1 MESLL
6 SVSFDN
12 LASFDGPKIKKG
24 LRQIEG
30 LLAQVCLSAHAAKK
44 DKGGSPQAAEQ
55 ARARPKFSLSDLS
68 DDAAFREFFK
78 LQDGFQWNIATRL
91 IQTLDKLYAKS
102 DDGSLDLL
110 MLSALDSLQGVLLLH
125 PPSRTLFSRTQ
136 SMNVRRTYFPPTPPC
151 ISASLQRPLTLASA
165 AAQLLLD
172 LLEPINCPAIQSAT
186 LLVLVVAL
194 LETPANTRTFEQL
207 DGLLTVSSIF
217 KSRSTAR
224 DVKFKTMEFLYFYL
238 MPETPS
244 GPKAGADGN
253 GNNNNLLQ
261 PRSPSK
267 LGKAL
272 PGAGGRRTA
281 DGDEAADEETLSTER
296 KQMMLGE
303 HLSNVDDLVRDL
315 QHTPF
320 AVPVGK

>member
-1 MESLL
+1 MENLL
-6 SVSFDN
+6 SVAFDN

-30 LLAQVCLSAHAAKK
+30 LLAQVCLSAHDAANKQTK
-44 DKGGSPQAAEQ
+44 AVTNGRDDISNK
-55 ARARPKFSLSDLS
+55 RKPKFSLSDLS

-125 PPSRTLFSRTQ
+125 PSSRNLFSRVQ
-136 SMNVRRTYFPPTPPC
+136 SMNVGWRNVFLSLSLSLYVDQEH
-151 ISASLQRPLTLASA
+151 SANLHQ
-165 AAQLLLD
+165 QLLLD

-194 LETPANTRTFEQL
+194 LETPRNTRTFEQL

-244 GPKAGADGN
+244 VSRTSSP
-253 GNNNNLLQ
+253 LQ
-261 PRSPSK
+261 RSPTSR
-267 LGKAL
+267 LGRSAKMSEDAIDL
-272 PGAGGRRTA
+272 
-281 DGDEAADEETLSTER
+281 GDTLDTDR
-296 KQMMLGE
+296 KQRMLGE
-303 HLSNVDDLVRDL
+303 HLANVDDLVRDL
-315 QHTPF
+315 QQYTPF
-320 AVPVGK
+320 VAAGAK

>member
-1 MESLL
+1 MENLL

-44 DKGGSPQAAEQ
+44 DKAAAGRDPQPDQ
-55 ARARPKFSLSDLS
+55 PKSKPKYSLSDLS

-136 SMNVRRTYFPPTPPC
+136 SMNVSSCAPPP
-151 ISASLQRPLTLASA
+151 AALAS
-165 AAQLLLD
+165 
-172 LLEPINCPAIQSAT
+172 S
-186 LLVLVVAL
+186 
-194 LETPANTRTFEQL
+194 
-207 DGLLTVSSIF
+207 
-217 KSRSTAR
+217 
-224 DVKFKTMEFLYFYL
+224 
-238 MPETPS
+238 
-244 GPKAGADGN
+244 
-253 GNNNNLLQ
+253 
-261 PRSPSK
+261 
-267 LGKAL
+267 
-272 PGAGGRRTA
+272 
-281 DGDEAADEETLSTER
+281 
-296 KQMMLGE
+296 
-303 HLSNVDDLVRDL
+303 
-315 QHTPF
+315 
-320 AVPVGK
+320 